1 MTKTNIIIIH
11 GGMNFKT
18 YNDYLFWLENE
29 WEFEYSKKD
38 NVNWKN
44 NDKFLERFSKRKF
57 NIVVPKMPNNLNAK
71 YRDWEIV
78 FNKIIKK
85 FSGDTILIGH
95 SLGGIFLPKFLSE
108 NKLSKNINLKSTY
121 LIGAPFDNTLP
132 DEYLGKDFDLKKI
145 DLKLFE
151 KQSKNIFLFFSKD
164 DPIVPFSHM
173 KKFKSILK
181 NSKEVVFSKKG
192 HFNQSDFK
200 ELFNHISKNN

>member
-11 GGMNFKT
+11 GGMNFKN

-44 NDKFLERFSKRKF
+44 NDKFLKRFSKRKF
-57 NIVVPKMPNNLNAK
+57 NIIVPKMPNNLNAK

-108 NKLSKNINLKSTY
+108 NKLSKNINLKSNLSY
-121 LIGAPFDNTLP
+121 W
-132 DEYLGKDFDLKKI
+132 
-145 DLKLFE
+145 
-151 KQSKNIFLFFSKD
+151 S
-164 DPIVPFSHM
+164 
-173 KKFKSILK
+173 SI
-181 NSKEVVFSKKG
+181 
-192 HFNQSDFK
+192 
-200 ELFNHISKNN
+200 

>member
-1 MTKTNIIIIH
+1 
-11 GGMNFKT
+11 MNFKN

-38 NVNWKN
+38 NINWKN
-44 NDKFLERFSKRKF
+44 NDKFLKRFSKRKF

-85 FSGDTILIGH
+85 FSGDIILIGH

-164 DPIVPFSHM
+164 DPIVPISHM
-173 KKFKSILK
+173 KKFSNILK
-181 NSKEVVFSKKG
+181 NSKEVVFSKKE

-200 ELFNHISKNN
+200 ELYNHIIKNLS